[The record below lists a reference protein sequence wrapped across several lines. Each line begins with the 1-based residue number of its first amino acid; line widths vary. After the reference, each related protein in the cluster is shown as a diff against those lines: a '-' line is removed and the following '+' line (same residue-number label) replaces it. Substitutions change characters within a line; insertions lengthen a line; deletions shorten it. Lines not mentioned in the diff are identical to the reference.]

1 MSMNDALKCY
11 CCGEPLGKTFC
22 IVAYKGSDRGFFV
35 ATNHVERVRDKCNT
49 IELKVEVQP

>member
-1 MSMNDALKCY
+1 MSDALKCY

-49 IELKVEVQP
+49 LELKVEVQP